1 MKTYLKL
8 LVNLVFLGAS
18 FGFVGPFLVSAA
30 DTMLV
35 LGGLFYL
42 FVIVPTV
49 LYFFNKKF
57 PLFAPEVT
65 APTTTEDVK

>member
-1 MKTYLKL
+1 MRIYFIL
-8 LVNLVFLGAS
+8 LANVLFVGAS
-18 FGFVGPFLVSAA
+18 VGLVGPFLVSAA